1 MYRVYVS
8 YEGEEYPLYEL
19 LDDEVRIFDP
29 VLEEEVGGASLFT
42 FKIHN
47 RHPYFAKIQ
56 PCRAEI
62 ILYRDK
68 EALFY
73 GRILKPEQGFNN
85 IVTFT
90 CEGDLTYLLD
100 SMQQPFT
107 FTGNVKDYF
116 AKLLEIHNSQVEEDK
131 RVELGDIIVT
141 GGDDTTVRELAG
153 FYPTLTVLRK
163 VKNTYGGYLHIRH
176 KDGRR
181 YLDYLWDYGGINL
194 QVVRFGENLLDMSK
208 HVDASKIITCLIPQ
222 GAEVEYTNDLGE
234 RQTKTIDITSV
245 NGGKNYIED
254 AEAIKKY
261 GRIYGYQKFDDVA
274 EPERLLAKAKAY
286 LEESASLPE
295 TIEISAVDL
304 SLIDSSVEQFRTGYW
319 TSVSSAPHGIEKQYM
334 LSQRK
339 INLLDPTQSI
349 ITLGR
354 PRETFTETFNRSQ
367 AAISERVDKV
377 VAATIEE
384 INRKVENATSL
395 ITGGFG
401 GYVIWDNINPETG
414 EKMHPWRILVMNAPD
429 KDVAKNII
437 QINQNGIG
445 FSTTG
450 INGPYRNAWTID
462 GNLVA
467 DFVTT
472 GSMLADRI
480 RGGTLELGGTGLG
493 RDGSIIVKDAAGNL
507 IGSWDKTGLS
517 ILKGILQGVSAVFG
531 GVNNQDGAI
540 EVRNASGRLIG
551 RWDNS
556 GLYIIKGNITVGPFE
571 ATEDGVILGDWEVS
585 ADGTNVF
592 RSIDGS
598 ITIQNE
604 QGGPLGSYAAM
615 RIGNTAVSD
624 HHVAAISANF
634 GGINGDCELS
644 NNTETGVSSWW
655 AGYTLFDA
663 LDDLYKRIKDI
674 ESNI

>member
-1 MYRVYVS
+1 MY
-8 YEGEEYPLYEL
+8 LINN
-19 LDDEVRIFDP
+19 IFHSSMFSRTSTIYQT
-29 VLEEEVGGASLFT
+29 GIFASGHIL
-42 FKIHN
+42 IH
-47 RHPYFAKIQ
+47 
-56 PCRAEI
+56 
-62 ILYRDK
+62 
-68 EALFY
+68 EALA
-73 GRILKPEQGFNN
+73 N
-85 IVTFT
+85 
-90 CEGDLTYLLD
+90 LD
-100 SMQQPFT
+100 
-107 FTGNVKDYF
+107 
-116 AKLLEIHNSQVEEDK
+116 
-131 RVELGDIIVT
+131 
-141 GGDDTTVRELAG
+141 
-153 FYPTLTVLRK
+153 
-163 VKNTYGGYLHIRH
+163 
-176 KDGRR
+176 
-181 YLDYLWDYGGINL
+181 
-194 QVVRFGENLLDMSK
+194 
-208 HVDASKIITCLIPQ
+208 
-222 GAEVEYTNDLGE
+222 
-234 RQTKTIDITSV
+234 
-245 NGGKNYIED
+245 
-254 AEAIKKY
+254 
-261 GRIYGYQKFDDVA
+261 
-274 EPERLLAKAKAY
+274 
-286 LEESASLPE
+286 
-295 TIEISAVDL
+295 
-304 SLIDSSVEQFRTGYW
+304 
-319 TSVSSAPHGIEKQYM
+319 
-334 LSQRK
+334 
-339 INLLDPTQSI
+339 
-349 ITLGR
+349 
-354 PRETFTETFNRSQ
+354 
-367 AAISERVDKV
+367 
-377 VAATIEE
+377 
-384 INRKVENATSL
+384 
-395 ITGGFG
+395 
-401 GYVIWDNINPETG
+401 
-414 EKMHPWRILVMNAPD
+414 
-429 KDVAKNII
+429 
-437 QINQNGIG
+437 NQNKPSFHGYCNFNPRG
-445 FSTTG
+445 SREPRH
-450 INGPYRNAWTID
+450 GPYRNAWTID